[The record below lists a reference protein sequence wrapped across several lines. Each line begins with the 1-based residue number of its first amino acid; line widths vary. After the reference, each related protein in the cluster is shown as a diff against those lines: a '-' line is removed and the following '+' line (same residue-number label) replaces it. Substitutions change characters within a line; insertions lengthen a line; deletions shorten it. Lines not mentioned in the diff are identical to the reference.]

1 MKISRHSLLPLIFL
15 TAAAS
20 AVALP
25 QLKSLFLSPPETISA
40 SRPAQGNESGIQPEE
55 YAVYAVIIKETGREE
70 KNADRLLVI
79 NEQPSPWISS
89 IDDGQSNFYEEMKK
103 DSPSL
108 MAETVDDL
116 RPKNKE
122 SFKFAR
128 NFNLD
133 RQYVLLSGEENRT
146 LFKPGVGDGWKSF
159 REKYP
164 KAGGIVTFSRVGFNA
179 DRTQALVYRGY
190 QCGGLC
196 GGGNYYLL
204 SRKNGVWVIDGHV
217 GPSWIS

>member
-15 TAAAS
+15 TVAAS

-25 QLKSLFLSPPETISA
+25 HISSKFFSRSNTASMSSL
-40 SRPAQGNESGIQPEE
+40 AQGNESGIQAEE
-55 YAVYAVIIKETGREE
+55 YVVYDVLIKETGREE

-79 NEQPSPWISS
+79 KEQPSPWISP

-103 DSPSL
+103 DTPAL
-108 MAETVDDL
+108 MTETVNDL
-116 RPKNKE
+116 RARNKE
-122 SFKFAR
+122 GFKFAR
-128 NFNLD
+128 NFKIE
-133 RQYVLLSGEENRT
+133 RQYVILTDEEFKT
-146 LFKPGVGDGWKSF
+146 LFKAGGGDGWTGF

-164 KAGGIVTFSRVGFNA
+164 KAGGIVTFSRVGFNP

-204 SRKNGVWVIDGHV
+204 RRKNGGWVIDGHV
-217 GPSWIS
+217 GPSWMS